1 MRVYIAAPWSYKL
14 RAAQVTT
21 LAEAM
26 GHKVTSSWVHE
37 LDRDYGKGYYGDV
50 DWRGTEHEMDLITH
64 SRRDLDELFESDIL
78 LLLNAAPSERKVIE
92 TGFALGHHIP
102 IFAVGRPTNSF
113 HYLPEFYWFN
123 SVTEALN
130 GIEEFYG

>member
-1 MRVYIAAPWSYKL
+1 MRIYIAAPWSFKQGASH
-14 RAAQVTT
+14 AATQV
-21 LAEAM
+21 M
-26 GHKVTSSWVHE
+26 KRGYVITSSWLSE
-37 LDRDYGKGYYGDV
+37 LDKDYGKGYYGDT
-50 DWRGTEHEMDLITH
+50 DWRGIEHEEDLRTH

-78 LLLNAAPSERKVIE
+78 LLLNAASSEGKVIE
-92 TGFALGHHIP
+92 TGYALGHHIP
-102 IFAVGRPTNSF
+102 IFAVGKPTNAF